1 MLGLAA
7 READALA
14 LSLQPRST
22 EDDLAAKTAEVREIV
37 GGRFDELELNL
48 NIALVGEQAPPY
60 AAAWLGADPSE
71 LISGGSITVLT
82 GSARQMADT
91 LLRRRDRS
99 AVSYIS
105 VNATFAEKFAPVIG
119 LLAGA

>member
-1 MLGLAA
+1 MLRLAA
-7 READALA
+7 READILA
-14 LSLQPRST
+14 LGLQPRST
-22 EDDLAAKTAEVREIV
+22 EEDLAALS
-37 GGRFDELELNL
+37 GRVKAITGAGFDRLELNL
-48 NIALVGEQAPPY
+48 NIALVGDEIPPY
-60 AAAWLGADPSE
+60 AAAWLGASPQE
-71 LISGGSITVLT
+71 LIRIGSVTVLS

-105 VNATFAEKFAPVIG
+105 VNAMFADKFAPVIE